1 MIEKDKLN
9 EEKINDKNEINDGDD
24 INKISKRELT
34 RLVAIMAL
42 YLLKQND
49 NTKQEVLDHLFTTP
63 ILQEELSLN
72 VDLVDKLFLNELLDG
87 AIENEEYLQNTINAN
102 ITNTKINMENS
113 DQLIFSILHLGAFE
127 LLQKNLD
134 KKIVISQ
141 YVKLSSTFFEKH
153 ETSIINAIL
162 DTINIS

>member
-1 MIEKDKLN
+1 MIEKDMLN
-9 EEKINDKNEINDGDD
+9 QEQLNNENQINDEDD

-49 NTKQEVLDHLFTTP
+49 NTKQEVLDHLFTTS

-72 VDLVDKLFLNELLDG
+72 VDLVDKVFLNELLDG
-87 AIENEEYLQNTINAN
+87 SIENEEYLQNTINAN
-102 ITNTKINMENS
+102 ITNTKITMENS
-113 DQLIFSILHLGAFE
+113 DQLIFSILQLGVFE

-141 YVKLSSTFFEKH
+141 YVKLASTFFEKH

-162 DTINIS
+162 DTIELS